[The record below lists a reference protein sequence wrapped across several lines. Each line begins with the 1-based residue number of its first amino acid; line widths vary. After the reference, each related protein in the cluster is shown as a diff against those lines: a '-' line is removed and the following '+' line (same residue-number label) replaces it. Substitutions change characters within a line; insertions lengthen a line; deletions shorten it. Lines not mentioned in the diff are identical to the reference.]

1 MILEVCANSYE
12 SAINAEKGG
21 AHRIELCENLAVG
34 GLTPNF
40 DLAKKV
46 ISELNIPVFILIR
59 PRKGDFNYSKNEFEQ
74 IKKDIILFKDL
85 GCKGIVSGILTKDK
99 NLDINRT
106 KELIKLSR
114 PLEFTFHRAFDEVIN
129 PIETLHQLIKLK
141 VNRLLTSGQK
151 KTAIDGIDMIKKLII
166 LSNNKIKIMPGSGIN
181 SKNIVEFTKLS
192 LNEIHGSFSKQ
203 EKNNKSTSNINM
215 ILNCLKLIKDDKQK
229 LLKRL

>member
-12 SAINAEKGG
+12 SAINAEKAG

-34 GLTPNF
+34 GLTPNYK
-40 DLAKKV
+40 LAKEV
-46 ISELNIPVFILIR
+46 IIDLSIPVFILIR
-59 PRKGDFNYSKNEFEQ
+59 PRDGDFNYSKNEFEQ

-106 KELIKLSR
+106 KELIKLSK

-141 VNRLLTSGQK
+141 VNRLLTSGQM
-151 KTAIDGIDMIKKLII
+151 KTAIKGIDMIKKLII
-166 LSNNKIKIMPGSGIN
+166 LSEDNIKIMPGSGIN
-181 SKNIVEFTKLS
+181 PGNISKFTKLS

-215 ILNCLKLIKDDKQK
+215 ILNCLKLIQKDKK
-229 LLKRL
+229 LVKRL

>member
-12 SAINAEKGG
+12 CAINAEKAG

-34 GLTPNF
+34 GVTPNYK
-40 DLAKKV
+40 LAKQV
-46 ISELNIPVFILIR
+46 ISDLSIPVFILIR
-59 PRKGDFNYSKNEFEQ
+59 PRDGDFNYSKNEFEQ

-106 KELIKLSR
+106 KELIKLSK

-129 PIETLHQLIKLK
+129 PTETLHQLIKLK
-141 VNRLLTSGQK
+141 VNRLLTSGQM
-151 KTAIDGIDMIKKLII
+151 KTAIKGIDMIKKLII
-166 LSNNKIKIMPGSGIN
+166 LSEDKIKIMPGSGIN
-181 SKNIVEFTKLS
+181 PRNISKFTKLS
-192 LNEIHGSFSKQ
+192 LDEIHGSFSKQ

-215 ILNCLKLIKDDKQK
+215 ILNCLKLIQKDKK
-229 LLKRL
+229 LVKRL

>member
-12 SAINAEKGG
+12 SAINAEKAG

-34 GLTPNF
+34 GLTPNYK
-40 DLAKKV
+40 LAKEV
-46 ISELNIPVFILIR
+46 ISDLSIPVFILIR
-59 PRKGDFNYSKNEFEQ
+59 PRDGDFNYSKNEFEQ

-141 VNRLLTSGQK
+141 VNRLLTSGQM
-151 KTAIDGIDMIKKLII
+151 KTAIKGIDMIKKLII
-166 LSNNKIKIMPGSGIN
+166 LSENKIKIMPGSGIN
-181 SKNIVEFTKLS
+181 PGIFLNSQS
-192 LNEIHGSFSKQ
+192 LV
-203 EKNNKSTSNINM
+203 
-215 ILNCLKLIKDDKQK
+215 
-229 LLKRL
+229 

>member
-21 AHRIELCENLAVG
+21 AHRIELCENLSVG

-59 PRKGDFNYSKNEFEQ
+59 PRKGDFNYSHEEFEQ
-74 IKKDIILFKDL
+74 IKKDIILFKKI

-99 NLDINRT
+99 KLDIIKT

-114 PLEFTFHRAFDEVIN
+114 PLEFTFHRAFDEVLN
-129 PIETLHQLIKLK
+129 PINVLHQLIKLRA
-141 VNRLLTSGQK
+141 NRILTSGQK
-151 KTAIDGIDMIKKLII
+151 KTAIDGIELIKKLINI
-166 LSNNKIKIMPGSGIN
+166 SNNTIKIMPGSGIN
-181 SKNIVEFTKLS
+181 STNILEINKLNI
-192 LNEIHGSFSKQ
+192 NEIHGSFSKSS
-203 EKNNKSTSNINM
+203 KNNKKLSDFNEISSCI
-215 ILNCLKLIKDDKQK
+215 KLIKS
-229 LLKRL
+229 

>member
-106 KELIKLSR
+106 KELIKLSK
-114 PLEFTFHRAFDEVIN
+114 PLEFTFHMAFDEVIN

-141 VNRLLTSGQK
+141 VNRLLTSGQM
-151 KTAIDGIDMIKKLII
+151 KTAIKGIDMIKKLII
-166 LSNNKIKIMPGSGIN
+166 LSEDNIKIMPGSGIN
-181 SKNIVEFTKLS
+181 PGNISKFTKLS

-215 ILNCLKLIKDDKQK
+215 ILNCLKLIQKDKK
-229 LLKRL
+229 LVKRL

>member
-12 SAINAEKGG
+12 SAINAEKAG

-34 GLTPNF
+34 GVTPNYK
-40 DLAKKV
+40 LAKQV
-46 ISELNIPVFILIR
+46 ISDLSIPVFILIR
-59 PRKGDFNYSKNEFEQ
+59 PRDGDFNYSKNEFEQ

-106 KELIKLSR
+106 KELIKLSK

-129 PIETLHQLIKLK
+129 PTETLHQLIKLK
-141 VNRLLTSGQK
+141 VNRLLTSGQM
-151 KTAIDGIDMIKKLII
+151 KTAIKGIDMIKKLII
-166 LSNNKIKIMPGSGIN
+166 LSEDKIKIMPGSGIN
-181 SKNIVEFTKLS
+181 PGNIVEFTKLS

-215 ILNCLKLIKDDKQK
+215 ILNCLKLIQEDKK
-229 LLKRL
+229 LVKRL

>member
-21 AHRIELCENLAVG
+21 AHRIELCENLSVG

-59 PRKGDFNYSKNEFEQ
+59 PRKGDFNYSHEEFEQ
-74 IKKDIILFKDL
+74 IKKDIILFKKI

-99 NLDINRT
+99 KLDIIKT

-129 PIETLHQLIKLK
+129 PINVLHQLIKL
-141 VNRLLTSGQK
+141 RADRILTSGQK
-151 KTAIDGIDMIKKLII
+151 KTAIDGIELIKKLINI
-166 LSNNKIKIMPGSGIN
+166 SNNTIKIMPGSGIN
-181 SKNIVEFTKLS
+181 STNILEINKLNI
-192 LNEIHGSFSKQ
+192 NEIHGSFSKSS
-203 EKNNKSTSNINM
+203 KNNKKLSDFNEISSCI
-215 ILNCLKLIKDDKQK
+215 KLIKS
-229 LLKRL
+229 

>member
-12 SAINAEKGG
+12 SAINAEKAG

-34 GLTPNF
+34 GLTPNYK
-40 DLAKKV
+40 LAKEV
-46 ISELNIPVFILIR
+46 ISDLSIPVFILIR
-59 PRKGDFNYSKNEFEQ
+59 PRDGDFNYSKNEFEQ

-106 KELIKLSR
+106 KELIKLSK

-129 PIETLHQLIKLK
+129 PTETLHQLIKLK
-141 VNRLLTSGQK
+141 VNRLLTSGQM
-151 KTAIDGIDMIKKLII
+151 KTAIKGIDMIKKLII
-166 LSNNKIKIMPGSGIN
+166 LSENKIKIMPGSGIN
-181 SKNIVEFTKLS
+181 PRNISKFTKLS
-192 LNEIHGSFSKQ
+192 LDEIHGSFSKQ

-215 ILNCLKLIKDDKQK
+215 ILNCLKLIQKDKK
-229 LLKRL
+229 LVKRL

>member
-12 SAINAEKGG
+12 SAINAEKAG
-21 AHRIELCENLAVG
+21 ANRIELCENLTVG
-34 GLTPNF
+34 GVTPNYE
-40 DLAKKV
+40 LAKKV
-46 ISELNIPVFILIR
+46 ISELIIPVFILIR
-59 PRKGDFNYSKNEFEQ
+59 PRDGDFNYSKNEFEQ

-99 NLDINRT
+99 NLDIIRT
-106 KELIKLSR
+106 KELIKLSK

-129 PIETLHQLIKLK
+129 PIETLHQLIELK

-181 SKNIVEFTKLS
+181 SGNIVEFAKLS

-215 ILNCLKLIKDDKQK
+215 ILNCLKLINYYK
-229 LLKRL
+229 

>member
-59 PRKGDFNYSKNEFEQ
+59 PRNGDFNYSKNEFEQ

-141 VNRLLTSGQK
+141 VNRLLTSGQM
-151 KTAIDGIDMIKKLII
+151 KTAIKGIDMIKKLII
-166 LSNNKIKIMPGSGIN
+166 LSEDNIKIMPGSGIN
-181 SKNIVEFTKLS
+181 PGNISKFTKLS

-215 ILNCLKLIKDDKQK
+215 ILNCLKLIQKDKK
-229 LLKRL
+229 LVKRL

>member
-21 AHRIELCENLAVG
+21 AHRIELCENLAIG

-141 VNRLLTSGQK
+141 VNRLLTSGQM
-151 KTAIDGIDMIKKLII
+151 KTAIKGIDMIKKLII
-166 LSNNKIKIMPGSGIN
+166 LSEDNIKIMPGSGIN
-181 SKNIVEFTKLS
+181 PGNISKFTKLS

-215 ILNCLKLIKDDKQK
+215 ILNCLKLIQKDKK
-229 LLKRL
+229 LVKRL

>member
-106 KELIKLSR
+106 KELIKLSK

-181 SKNIVEFTKLS
+181 SRNIVEFTKLS

>member
-12 SAINAEKGG
+12 SAINAEKAG

-34 GLTPNF
+34 GLTPNYK
-40 DLAKKV
+40 LAKEV
-46 ISELNIPVFILIR
+46 ISDLRVPVFILIR
-59 PRKGDFNYSKNEFEQ
+59 PRDGDFNYSKNEFEQ

-141 VNRLLTSGQK
+141 VNRLLTSGQM
-151 KTAIDGIDMIKKLII
+151 KTAIKGIDMIKKLII
-166 LSNNKIKIMPGSGIN
+166 LSEDKIKIMPGSGIN
-181 SKNIVEFTKLS
+181 PGNISEFTKLS

-215 ILNCLKLIKDDKQK
+215 ILNCLKLIQDDKK
-229 LLKRL
+229 LVKRL

>member
-12 SAINAEKGG
+12 SAINAEKAG

-34 GLTPNF
+34 GLTPNYK
-40 DLAKKV
+40 LAKEV
-46 ISELNIPVFILIR
+46 ISDLSTPVFILIR
-59 PRKGDFNYSKNEFEQ
+59 PRGGDFNYSKNEFEQ

-141 VNRLLTSGQK
+141 VNRLLTSGQM
-151 KTAIDGIDMIKKLII
+151 KTAIKGIDMIKKLII
-166 LSNNKIKIMPGSGIN
+166 ISEDKIKIMPGSGIN
-181 SKNIVEFTKLS
+181 PGNISKFTKLS

-215 ILNCLKLIKDDKQK
+215 ILNCLKLIQKDKK
-229 LLKRL
+229 LVKRL